1 MVLWLVGCVAH
12 APLGGS
18 LPLWREPTEA
28 GSGGGIGEGRALD
41 EHLVAMPSSES
52 HREEET
58 RTRALRVEKE
68 RAEALVRAVQG
79 EGRGPEAVEA
89 ARKAE
94 TARALAQVVG
104 LTRGVEETGT
114 TLTFSFWVEE
124 GALTPLGYREKSGDG
139 HTGRA
144 VEAAALERVL
154 HPIFTEY
161 LSRRTGE
168 VVLTLR
174 REEARWTVDYDA
186 THQGARPP
194 EAKTLPLRARGTT
207 ADSLLAFHEAARKGL
222 HAVQVPAGSAE
233 RVELAVRLEDG
244 RLLDWELM
252 GARRT
257 REGPGGT
264 PWPLSPD
271 MAGHTV
277 QVLLPFSEG
286 IGPRTVHLVLR
297 AEHRLGETEAR
308 GRVESVRVERPPSA
322 FALTPEQN
330 WYHSMHEGI
339 LLRWRED
346 VYEGS
351 AWLAR
356 KGVDEL
362 ALWCVGGILA
372 KGVGFFGTKG
382 LEWIP
387 RALNRGP
394 EAAAGWLRS
403 ALKRL
408 PTQEKKVFEQLWGK
422 VALEGEQ
429 ALTRSERQTLRGL
442 FVHLER
448 VIQQPLDP
456 RLKEN
461 LRHEARDYY
470 RKLYPQFSKSLEDLA
485 ERLPIHHR
493 RQLEHAHLFPD
504 EDINAGEN
512 LAMVQRY
519 VHLKINFLWGRF
531 RRARPHPTAE
541 EVRRAAET
549 IDRHF
554 APWYHRIDDPPGLSR
569 TAEEAR
575 EAALRELRSQF
586 PGLD

>member
-1 MVLWLVGCVAH
+1 M
-12 APLGGS
+12 
-18 LPLWREPTEA
+18 
-28 GSGGGIGEGRALD
+28 
-41 EHLVAMPSSES
+41 
-52 HREEET
+52 
-58 RTRALRVEKE
+58 
-68 RAEALVRAVQG
+68 
-79 EGRGPEAVEA
+79 
-89 ARKAE
+89 
-94 TARALAQVVG
+94 
-104 LTRGVEETGT
+104 
-114 TLTFSFWVEE
+114 
-124 GALTPLGYREKSGDG
+124 
-139 HTGRA
+139 
-144 VEAAALERVL
+144 
-154 HPIFTEY
+154 
-161 LSRRTGE
+161 
-168 VVLTLR
+168 
-174 REEARWTVDYDA
+174 
-186 THQGARPP
+186 
-194 EAKTLPLRARGTT
+194 
-207 ADSLLAFHEAARKGL
+207 
-222 HAVQVPAGSAE
+222 
-233 RVELAVRLEDG
+233 
-244 RLLDWELM
+244 
-252 GARRT
+252 
-257 REGPGGT
+257 
-264 PWPLSPD
+264 
-271 MAGHTV
+271 
-277 QVLLPFSEG
+277 
-286 IGPRTVHLVLR
+286 
-297 AEHRLGETEAR
+297 
-308 GRVESVRVERPPSA
+308 
-322 FALTPEQN
+322 
-330 WYHSMHEGI
+330 
-339 LLRWRED
+339 
-346 VYEGS
+346 
-351 AWLAR
+351 
-356 KGVDEL
+356 DEL

>member
-1 MVLWLVGCVAH
+1 M
-12 APLGGS
+12 
-18 LPLWREPTEA
+18 EKEEA
-28 GSGGGIGEGRALD
+28 G
-41 EHLVAMPSSES
+41 
-52 HREEET
+52 
-58 RTRALRVEKE
+58 
-68 RAEALVRAVQG
+68 ALVRAAQG
-79 EGRGPEAVEA
+79 EGRGPEADEA

-94 TARALAQVVG
+94 TARALAQVLG
-104 LTRGVEETGT
+104 LARGVDEIGA
-114 TLTFSFWVEE
+114 TLTFTFWVEQ
-124 GALTPLGYREKSGDG
+124 GALTPLGYREESRG
-139 HTGRA
+139 GRA
-144 VEAAALERVL
+144 GRVVKTEVLERVL
-154 HPIFTEY
+154 HPVFAGY
-161 LSRRTGE
+161 MVQRTGK

-174 REEARWTVDYDA
+174 REEARWAVDYDA
-186 THQGARPP
+186 THQEARPP
-194 EAKTLPLRARGTT
+194 EAKTLPVRSRGTT

-222 HAVQVPAGSAE
+222 NAVQVPAGSAE

-244 RLLDWELM
+244 RLVGWELVE
-252 GARRT
+252 ARRT
-257 REGPGGT
+257 GEGPGGT
-264 PWPLSPD
+264 PWPLSPEL
-271 MAGHTV
+271 AGHAV

-297 AEHRLGETEAR
+297 AEHQLGEREAR

-322 FALTPEQN
+322 FALTPERN
-330 WYHSMHEGI
+330 GYHAMHEAI

-351 AWLAR
+351 AWLAQ

-382 LEWIP
+382 LEWVP
-387 RALNRGP
+387 RALSRGP

-408 PTQEKKVFEQLWGK
+408 PTQEKKVFEQLWKK

-442 FVHLER
+442 FVRLEQ
-448 VIQQPLDP
+448 VIQQPLNVDQ
-456 RLKEN
+456 KGD
-461 LRHEARDYY
+461 LREEARTYY
-470 RKLYPQFSKSLEDLA
+470 KKLYPQFMEVLDESTVQ
-485 ERLPIHHR
+485 LPIHHR

-512 LAMVQRY
+512 LAMVRRY
-519 VHLKINFLWGRF
+519 IHLKINFLWGRF
-531 RRARPHPTAE
+531 RRARPNPTAE

-554 APWYHRIDDPPGLSR
+554 APWYHRVDDPPGLSR
-569 TAEEAR
+569 TAEAAR
-575 EAALRELRSQF
+575 EAALLELKSQF